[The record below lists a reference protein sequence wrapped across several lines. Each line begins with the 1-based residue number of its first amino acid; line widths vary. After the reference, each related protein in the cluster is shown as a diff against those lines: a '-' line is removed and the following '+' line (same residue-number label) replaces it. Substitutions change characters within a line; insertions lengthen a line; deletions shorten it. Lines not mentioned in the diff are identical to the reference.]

1 MGIQHRISRWCI
13 DVELTKH
20 EQEMMDGKEGFAVR
34 KSMEILV
41 ALGEIFGAKSLIR
54 VGSVQVAGVSYH
66 NLGDAGLEF
75 LNELAV
81 DGRVKVLTTLNPA
94 GMDLENW
101 QQLGISPEF
110 AEKQNLVIDAFKRM
124 GVLVSCTCTPYL
136 IGNLPLYGEHLAWSE
151 SSAVTFANSVLGART
166 NREGGPSALATAFVG
181 KTPNYGLH
189 LDGNRVPD
197 VHIKV
202 NAELGKLSDW
212 GALGYAIGKKAEN
225 KIPYITGIENAELD
239 ELKSFCA
246 SVVTYGA
253 KPLFYMKGI
262 TPGAENQKEPNQTIT
277 IESCD
282 LKIAYDNINDDVIDI
297 ELVCVGCPHCSIK
310 EISEIAG
317 LLSGRKVAVGTEF
330 WVATSRTAKQLSD
343 IRGYT
348 ATIEAAGGKFACDTC
363 MAVAPLKGRF
373 KSLATTSAKG
383 CFYSRQN
390 LMKTRMGSIEECVNA
405 AVTGR
410 WNN

>member
-1 MGIQHRISRWCI
+1 VI
-13 DVELTKH
+13 DMELTKA
-20 EQEMMDGKEGFAVR
+20 EQAMLDGKEGYAVR

-41 ALGEIFGAKSLIR
+41 ALGDIFGAKNLIK

-75 LNELAV
+75 LNTLAT

-110 AEKQNLVIDAFKRM
+110 AQKQNLVIDAFERM
-124 GVLVSCTCTPYL
+124 GILISCTCTPYL
-136 IGNLPLYGEHLAWSE
+136 IGNLPRYGEHLAWSE

-166 NREGGPSALATAFVG
+166 NREGGPSALAAAFVG
-181 KTPNYGLH
+181 KTPCYGLH
-189 LDGNRVPD
+189 LDENRLPN
-197 VHIKV
+197 VHVKV
-202 NAELGKLSDW
+202 NAELSKLSDW
-212 GALGYAIGKKAEN
+212 GALGYAVGKKAEN
-225 KIPYITGIENAELD
+225 KIPYITGIGEADID

-262 TPGAENQKEPNQTIT
+262 TPGAELQEQPTQTIT
-277 IESCD
+277 IEQAD
-282 LKIAYDNINDDVIDI
+282 LKNAYDSINDQVSDIDF
-297 ELVCVGCPHCSIK
+297 VCVGCPHCSIK
-310 EISEIAG
+310 EIQEIADLIKG
-317 LLSGRKVAVGTEF
+317 KKVKKDTEL
-330 WVATSRTAKQLSD
+330 WVATSRTAKQLAD
-343 IRGYT
+343 KRGYT
-348 ATIEAAGGKFACDTC
+348 AVIEAAGGKFACDTC

-373 KSLATTSAKG
+373 KALATTSAKG

-390 LMKTRMGSIEECVNA
+390 LMKTKMGSMKECVEA
-405 AVTGR
+405 AVSGK

>member
-1 MGIQHRISRWCI
+1 MLG
-13 DVELTKH
+13 
-20 EQEMMDGKEGFAVR
+20 GAEGYAVQ

-41 ALGEIFGAKSLIR
+41 ALGDIFGAKNLIK

-75 LNELAV
+75 LNELAK

-124 GVLVSCTCTPYL
+124 GILISCTCTPYL
-136 IGNLPLYGEHLAWSE
+136 IGNLPLYGEHVAWSE
-151 SSAVTFANSVLGART
+151 SSAVTFANSVLGAKT
-166 NREGGPSALATAFVG
+166 NREGGPSALAAAFVG
-181 KTPNYGLH
+181 KTPCYGLH
-189 LDGNRVPD
+189 LDENRVPE
-197 VHIKV
+197 VHVQV
-202 NAELGKLSDW
+202 NATLSKLSDW

-225 KIPYITGIENAELD
+225 KIPYITGLKAAELD

-253 KPLFYMKGI
+253 KPLFYIKGI
-262 TPGAENQKEPNQTIT
+262 TPGAELQTQPKESMPV
-277 IESCD
+277 ESD
-282 LKIAYDNINDDVIDI
+282 DIKNAYDNINDEVSDI
-297 ELVCVGCPHCSIK
+297 ELVCVGCPHCSIN
-310 EISEIAG
+310 EIAKVAE
-317 LLSGRKVAVGTEF
+317 LLKNKKVAVGTEF
-330 WVATSRTAKQLSD
+330 WVATSRTVKQLAD
-343 IRGYT
+343 KRGYT
-348 ATIEAAGGKFACDTC
+348 QAIEAAGAKFACDTC

-390 LMKTRMGSIEECVNA
+390 NMKTKMGSIGECVQA
-405 AVTGR
+405 AVTGK
-410 WNN
+410 WNS